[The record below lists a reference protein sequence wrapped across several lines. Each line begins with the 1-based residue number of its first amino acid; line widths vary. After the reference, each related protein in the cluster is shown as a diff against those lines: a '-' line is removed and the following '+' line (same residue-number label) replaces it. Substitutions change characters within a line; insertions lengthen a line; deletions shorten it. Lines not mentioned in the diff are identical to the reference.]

1 MCVQIQSITKLLEKD
16 GQDGRPRFPSV
27 ESKGLENGRMEEE
40 EEEMNRTRLVRII
53 EPTKALNSIGVG
65 QRRAE
70 EEECQKKK
78 ERKSWDRYRRKD

>member
-1 MCVQIQSITKLLEKD
+1 MQIQSITKLLEKD
-16 GQDGRPRFPSV
+16 GRDGRPRFPSV
-27 ESKGLENGRMEEE
+27 ESKGLENGRMEE

>member
-1 MCVQIQSITKLLEKD
+1 MQIQSITKLLEKD

-27 ESKGLENGRMEEE
+27 ESKGLENGRMEE